1 MGEQNPLLKIDK
13 ERFMEGGGRQFQ
25 PQFPRRGRFF
35 YYFYQ
40 LPTEIRNKS

>member
-13 ERFMEGGGRQFQ
+13 ERFMEGGDNFSRSSREG
-25 PQFPRRGRFF
+25 GDF